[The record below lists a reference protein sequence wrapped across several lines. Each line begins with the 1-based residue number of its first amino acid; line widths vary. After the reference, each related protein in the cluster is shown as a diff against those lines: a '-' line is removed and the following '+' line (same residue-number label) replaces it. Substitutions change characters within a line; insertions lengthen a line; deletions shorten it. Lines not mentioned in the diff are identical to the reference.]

1 MKIRFYI
8 ITGFFTLLFIALGMN
23 LYKLQI
29 EKGKD
34 FTSKIE
40 AQNAYREE
48 LNLRRG
54 SILFSN
60 RSGEE
65 IQVALNK
72 DFPIVYAVPKEI
84 EDPKETARAVAALF
98 SLDEKK
104 LEKDLSN
111 KNSLFKLLK
120 NKVDA
125 SALVTIRS
133 LNIKGIYTNTKQY
146 RYYPFTELASS
157 LIGFVGVNEDE
168 NEPVGLYGIEKMYN
182 EMLSQGDSV
191 AFTIDREIQAK
202 AEQTLGELL
211 VAHDGSGGTIIVQ
224 EPTTGKILALA
235 NKPSFDPNNYTDA
248 STQDYMNT
256 AVQYVYEPGSVFKPF
271 TMSIGI
277 DSGAITPETTY
288 NDTGSVTLNGRTI
301 RNWDLKAH
309 GRVTMTNAIEL
320 SINTATVFAEQK
332 TGHKTFYEYLKK
344 YGFGELSGIDLPD
357 EVRGSVRNLER
368 KEVREIDFA
377 TTAYGQGVSV
387 TPIQLI
393 TAFSAIANGGVLMQ
407 PYVRANKTPYIVRRV
422 IKKETAD
429 KVRMMME
436 SAVDKAKI
444 AAIPNYHI
452 AGKTGTAFIPDF
464 KRGGYSEDLIHTFV
478 GFAPASNPKFI
489 ILIKLDKPNKE
500 LAGLTVVPVFKT
512 FAQFILNY
520 YNVPP
525 DRITDTIKTQ

>member
-8 ITGFFTLLFIALGMN
+8 ITGFFTLLFTVLGVN
-23 LYKLQI
+23 LYQLQI

-34 FTSKIE
+34 FTNKIE
-40 AQNAYREE
+40 AQNASREE

-84 EDPKETARAVAALF
+84 ENAKETARTIGALL
-98 SLDEKK
+98 SLDEAK
-104 LEKDLSN
+104 LEKDFSN
-111 KNSLFKLLK
+111 KNSLFKLLRDK
-120 NKVDA
+120 CDDA
-125 SALVTIRS
+125 TLSSIRS
-133 LNIKGIYTNTKQY
+133 LNIKGIYTDTKQY
-146 RYYPFTELASS
+146 RYYPFNELASS
-157 LIGFVGVNEDE
+157 LIGFVGVNEDA
-168 NEPVGLYGIEKMYN
+168 NEPVGLYGIEKLYN
-182 EMLSQGDSV
+182 ESLARGDSV
-191 AFTIDREIQAK
+191 SFTIDREIQAR

-211 VAHDGSGGTIIVQ
+211 TMHNGSGGTIVVQ
-224 EPTTGKILALA
+224 DPMTGKILALA
-235 NKPSFDPNNYTDA
+235 NKPSFNPNDYKSA
-248 STQDYMNT
+248 SKQEFMNT

-271 TMSIGI
+271 TMSAGI
-277 DSGAITPETTY
+277 DSGAITPDTTY
-288 NDTGSVTLNGRTI
+288 VDTGSVTLNGKTI

-309 GRVTMTNAIEL
+309 GKVTMTNAIEL

-332 TGHKTFYEYLKK
+332 TGRETFHEYLKR
-344 YGFGELSGIDLPD
+344 YGFGELSGIDLPN
-357 EVRGSVRNLER
+357 EVRGSIKNLER
-368 KEVREIDFA
+368 KEVREVDYA
-377 TTAYGQGVSV
+377 TAAYGQGVSV
-387 TPIQLI
+387 TPVQLI
-393 TAFSAIANGGVLMQ
+393 TAFSAIANGGVLMK
-407 PYVRANKTPYIVRRV
+407 PYVSVAESPYVVRRV

-436 SAVDKAKI
+436 SAVDKARL
-444 AAIPNYHI
+444 AAIPNYHV

-489 ILIKLDKPNKE
+489 ILIKLEKPNKE
-500 LAGLTVVPVFKT
+500 LAGLTVVPAFKR

-525 DRITDTIKTQ
+525 DRIGETPKTQ